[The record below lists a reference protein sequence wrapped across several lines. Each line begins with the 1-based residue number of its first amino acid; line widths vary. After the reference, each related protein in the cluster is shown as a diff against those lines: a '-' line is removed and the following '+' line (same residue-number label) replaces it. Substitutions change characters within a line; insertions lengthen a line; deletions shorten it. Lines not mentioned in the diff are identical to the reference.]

1 MVAAPANEVNGGMG
15 QAGRSLRKL
24 VLPLCGALCLVSALS
39 AQHPFREY
47 PSVEY
52 GESTPLP
59 PDWERP
65 GEWAFARLMY
75 PPGPNDG
82 YRGRFDGDLRQGM
95 SLLTQAG
102 PPADRALA
110 AAARPLTSIDP

>member
-1 MVAAPANEVNGGMG
+1 MVDAPANEVNGGMR
-15 QAGRSLRKL
+15 QSGRSLRKL
-24 VLPLCGALCLVSALS
+24 VLPFCCAFCVVSAIS

-59 PDWERP
+59 PDWQRP
-65 GEWAFARLMY
+65 GEGPFPRLMH
-75 PPGPNDG
+75 PPGPNHAP
-82 YRGRFDGDLRQGM
+82 RGRFDGDWLQGM
-95 SLLTQAG
+95 SLGTQDV

-110 AAARPLTSIDP
+110 AAARRL